1 MKNARGF
8 TLVEL
13 MITLTIMVLV
23 LTLAVPSFQ
32 RLFEN
37 NRTTTQANELVT
49 AMNLARSEAIR
60 IGANVSVEAAAG
72 GFQDGWCIHTGAG
85 CGTVAELRTFP
96 AMTRVTVNSGGVILV
111 TFNGRGIKTQP
122 VAQVNITLA
131 PQGCPT
137 GDINRARTIN
147 VANTGRLSVTQVNC
161 P

>member
-1 MKNARGF
+1 M
-8 TLVEL
+8 VEL
-13 MITLTIMVLV
+13 MITLAVMMIVLA
-23 LTLAVPSFQ
+23 LAVPSFQ

-37 NRTTTQANELVT
+37 NRTTAQANELVT

-60 IGANVSVEAAAG
+60 IGANVSVQAAAG

-85 CGTVAELRTFP
+85 CGTADELRTFP
-96 AMTRVTVNSGGVILV
+96 AMTKVTIDSEGVTLI
-111 TFNGRGIKTQP
+111 TFNGRGTKTQP
-122 VAQVNITLA
+122 AAQVNITLA

-147 VANTGRLSVTQVNC
+147 IANTGRLSVTQANC

>member
-37 NRTTTQANELVT
+37 NRTTTQANELI
-49 AMNLARSEAIR
+49 ASINLARSEAIR
-60 IGANVSVEAAAG
+60 IGANVSVQAAAG

-85 CGTVAELRTFP
+85 CGTADELRTFP
-96 AMTRVTVNSGGVILV
+96 AMTRVVVDSQGAFLV

-122 VAQVNITLA
+122 AAQVNILLA
-131 PQGCPT
+131 PDGCPT
-137 GDINRARTIN
+137 GDLNRARTIN
-147 VANTGRLSVTQVNC
+147 IANTGRVNVTQANC